1 MSITLKARCVKCCFK
16 KDDYRIFSWSP
27 IDHNES
33 VKLSLYFTFSTKGN
47 DSYIDENKDYEI
59 EIEEIAYDKRYGGTY
74 KILSVPSMSNFDVST
89 LTLDQ
94 KKEILMDCTTSER
107 IADNILEAYP
117 DFIELILTQ
126 GKDAIDVSK
135 VKGMGEVYLG
145 AYARNLLEKYKYLGI
160 IQHFKGYKFD
170 VSDCKKLIE
179 EYLDEEH
186 IAKEIQSNPYKVL
199 ISTLG
204 RSFEFAD
211 RMIME
216 LREDLKVS
224 EMRCAYLILSVLERN
239 EAMEGDTLLNANA
252 LYNYILEE
260 YTQAKDL
267 EPLIVP
273 VVTNNDLFYYDKEN
287 KTVSIMTTYMAECKI
302 ADFIV
307 NKYKNSTELD
317 IDYTKYTKIKD
328 GELTEEQQNILKT
341 FCESNITIV
350 NAKGGTGKSATTLA
364 LINMLEDNN
373 MTYSLLTPTGRV
385 AKALKI
391 LTNGRPTSTIH
402 KACLSNPDGIWS
414 DVFIV
419 EEGSMIGID
428 LMCMLINAIANDNAR
443 IIINMDLGQ
452 IAPIS
457 CGCPMRDIINSG
469 IIPVCNLTKVFRYGE
484 GGLYKMA
491 TDAYDKK
498 FYIGELD
505 YNKDRVSVGKNNDY
519 TYVRYNGEVQQV
531 VDEYK
536 RFLDRGIKPIDI
548 AVITC
553 WNVTNFGTI
562 NLNNEIQKIV
572 NPDIQEGKFIKKT
585 IRKKEVFFKVNDI
598 ILNCQNTYEILTLS
612 GYNEIK
618 NSGNTLTG
626 EDVETTSVMNGEIG
640 RILDIDDGN
649 IIAQFDEDIIVFDKK
664 LQDNLLLAYSL
675 TSYKLQGSECPYV
688 ITLVTPQFEKSLNK
702 NIIYTDMSR
711 TRKEVVEIIDPT
723 TLANAIMIDNIQE
736 RLTNLERLL
745 RDRMKGE
752 EESEDREV

>member
-1 MSITLKARCVKCCFK
+1 MSESITLKARCVKCCFK

-33 VKLSLYFTFSTKGN
+33 VKLSTYFTFSTKGN

-117 DFIELILTQ
+117 DFIELILTK
-126 GKDAIDVSK
+126 GKDVIDVSK
-135 VKGMGEVYLG
+135 VKGMGEVYLS

-160 IQHFKGYKFD
+160 IQHFKDYKFD

-239 EAMEGDTLLNANA
+239 EAMEGDTLLDANA

-273 VVTNNDLFYYDKEN
+273 VVTNNDLFYYNEEN
-287 KTVSIMTTYMAECKI
+287 KTVSIMATYMAECKI

-307 NKYKNSTELD
+307 NKYKNSTKLD

-402 KACLSNPDGIWS
+402 KACLSNPNGIWS

-553 WNVTNFGTI
+553 WNVTDFGTI

-618 NSGNTLTG
+618 NSGNTLTV

-723 TLANAIMIDNIQE
+723 TLANAITIDSIQE

-745 RDRMKGE
+745 KERMKGE
-752 EESEDREV
+752 EINEN

>member
-1 MSITLKARCVKCCFK
+1 MSETIKAKFKITKKVFQNNDFFIFGASPIPPFPDSLKLNQYFCITLKGELSYLSEGKEYELEVEELSTDKYGTS
-16 KDDYRIFSWSP
+16 YRVVSAPSINMEELEHLTRERSQEILEEITTSSQANYVLDAYENFIW
-27 IDHNES
+27 
-33 VKLSLYFTFSTKGN
+33 LALTKGKEAFDLN
-47 DSYIDENKDYEI
+47 KIYNVGECRLNAYI
-59 EIEEIAYDKRYGGTY
+59 R
-74 KILSVPSMSNFDVST
+74 
-89 LTLDQ
+89 
-94 KKEILMDCTTSER
+94 
-107 IADNILEAYP
+107 
-117 DFIELILTQ
+117 ELNT
-126 GKDAIDVSK
+126 
-135 VKGMGEVYLG
+135 
-145 AYARNLLEKYKYLGI
+145 KYKYLNI
-160 IQHFKGYKFD
+160 MNKLKEWKLDI
-170 VSDCKKLIE
+170 SDCKKLIE

-186 IAKEIQSNPYKVL
+186 ITKEIQSNPYKVL

-216 LREDLKVS
+216 LRKDLKVS
-224 EMRCAYLILSVLERN
+224 EMRCAYLILNVLERN
-239 EAMEGDTLLNANA
+239 EAMEGDTLLDANA

-273 VVTNNDLFYYDKEN
+273 VVTNNDLFYYNEEN
-287 KTVSIMTTYMAECKI
+287 KTVSIMATYMAECKI

-307 NKYKNSTELD
+307 NKYKNSTKLD

-402 KACLSNPDGIWS
+402 KACLSNPNGIWS

-553 WNVTNFGTI
+553 WNVTDFGTI

-618 NSGNTLTG
+618 NSGNALTV

-640 RILDIDDGN
+640 RILDIDDDN

-723 TLANAIMIDNIQE
+723 TLANAITIDSIQE

-745 RDRMKGE
+745 KERMKGE
-752 EESEDREV
+752 EEIEN

>member
-1 MSITLKARCVKCCFK
+1 MSETIKAKFKITKKVFQNNDFFIFGASPIPPFPDSLKLNQYFCITLKGELSYLSEGKEYELEVEELSTDKYGTS
-16 KDDYRIFSWSP
+16 YRVVSAPSI
-27 IDHNES
+27 N
-33 VKLSLYFTFSTKGN
+33 
-47 DSYIDENKDYEI
+47 
-59 EIEEIAYDKRYGGTY
+59 IEEIEH
-74 KILSVPSMSNFDVST
+74 
-89 LTLDQ
+89 LTRERSQ
-94 KKEILMDCTTSER
+94 EILEEITTSSQANYVLDAYENF
-107 IADNILEAYP
+107 IWLALTKGKEAFDLNKIYNVGECRLNAY
-117 DFIELILTQ
+117 IRELNT
-126 GKDAIDVSK
+126 
-135 VKGMGEVYLG
+135 
-145 AYARNLLEKYKYLGI
+145 KYKYLNI
-160 IQHFKGYKFD
+160 MNKLKEWKLDI
-170 VSDCKKLIE
+170 SDCKKLIE

-186 IAKEIQSNPYKVL
+186 ITKEIQSNPYKVL

-239 EAMEGDTLLNANA
+239 EAMEGDTLLDANA

-273 VVTNNDLFYYDKEN
+273 VVTNNDLFYYNEEN
-287 KTVSIMTTYMAECKI
+287 KTVSIMATYMAECKI

-307 NKYKNSTELD
+307 NKYKNSTKLD

-391 LTNGRPTSTIH
+391 LTNGRPVSTIH

-414 DVFIV
+414 DVFVI

-469 IIPVCNLTKVFRYGE
+469 IIPICNLTKVFRYGE

-519 TYVRYNGEVQQV
+519 TYVKYNGEVQQV

-536 RFLDRGIKPIDI
+536 KFLNRGIKPIDI

-553 WNVTNFGTI
+553 WNVTDFGTI

-572 NPDIQEGKFIKKT
+572 NPDVQEGKFIKKT
-585 IRKKEVFFKVNDI
+585 IRKKEILFKVNDI

-723 TLANAIMIDNIQE
+723 TLANAITIDSIQE

-745 RDRMKGE
+745 KERYNNT
-752 EESEDREV
+752 

>member
-1 MSITLKARCVKCCFK
+1 MSETIKAKFKITKKVFQNNDFFIFGASPIPPFPDSLKLNQYFCITLKGELSYLSEGKEYELEVEELSTDKYGTS
-16 KDDYRIFSWSP
+16 YRVVSAPSINMEEIEHLTRERSQEILEEITTSSQANYVLDAYENFIW
-27 IDHNES
+27 
-33 VKLSLYFTFSTKGN
+33 LALTKGKEAFDLN
-47 DSYIDENKDYEI
+47 KIYNVGECRLNAYI
-59 EIEEIAYDKRYGGTY
+59 R
-74 KILSVPSMSNFDVST
+74 
-89 LTLDQ
+89 
-94 KKEILMDCTTSER
+94 
-107 IADNILEAYP
+107 
-117 DFIELILTQ
+117 ELNT
-126 GKDAIDVSK
+126 
-135 VKGMGEVYLG
+135 
-145 AYARNLLEKYKYLGI
+145 KYKYLNI
-160 IQHFKGYKFD
+160 MNKLKEWKLDI
-170 VSDCKKLIE
+170 SDCKKLIE

-239 EAMEGDTLLNANA
+239 EEMEGDTLLDANA

-273 VVTNNDLFYYDKEN
+273 VVTNNDLFYYDEKN

-307 NKYKNSTELD
+307 NKYKNSTKLD

-328 GELTEEQQNILKT
+328 GELTKEQQNILKT

-391 LTNGRPTSTIH
+391 LTNGRPASTIH
-402 KACLSNPDGIWS
+402 KACLSNPNGIWS

-469 IIPVCNLTKVFRYGE
+469 IIPICNLTKVFRYGE

-553 WNVTNFGTI
+553 WNVTDFGTI

-585 IRKKEVFFKVNDI
+585 IKKKEVFFKVNDI

-618 NSGNTLTG
+618 NSGNALTV

-640 RILDIDDGN
+640 RILDIDDDN

-723 TLANAIMIDNIQE
+723 TLANAITIDSIQE

-745 RDRMKGE
+745 KE
-752 EESEDREV
+752 KYNNA

>member
-1 MSITLKARCVKCCFK
+1 MSETIKAKFKITKKVFQNNDFFIFGASPIPPFPDSLKLNQYFCITLKGELSYLSEGKEYELEVEELSTDKYGTS
-16 KDDYRIFSWSP
+16 YRVVSAPSINMEEIEHLTRERSQEILEEITTSSQANYVLDAYENFIW
-27 IDHNES
+27 
-33 VKLSLYFTFSTKGN
+33 LALTKGKEAFDLSKIYN
-47 DSYIDENKDYEI
+47 VGECRLNAYI
-59 EIEEIAYDKRYGGTY
+59 R
-74 KILSVPSMSNFDVST
+74 
-89 LTLDQ
+89 
-94 KKEILMDCTTSER
+94 
-107 IADNILEAYP
+107 
-117 DFIELILTQ
+117 ELNT
-126 GKDAIDVSK
+126 
-135 VKGMGEVYLG
+135 
-145 AYARNLLEKYKYLGI
+145 KYKYLNI
-160 IQHFKGYKFD
+160 MNKLKEWKLDI
-170 VSDCKKLIE
+170 SDCKKLIE

-239 EAMEGDTLLNANA
+239 EAMEGDTLLDANA

-273 VVTNNDLFYYDKEN
+273 VVTNNDLFYYNEEN
-287 KTVSIMTTYMAECKI
+287 KTVSIMATYMAECKI

-307 NKYKNSTELD
+307 NKYKNSTKLD

-391 LTNGRPTSTIH
+391 LTNGRPASTIH

-414 DVFIV
+414 DVFVI

-469 IIPVCNLTKVFRYGE
+469 IIPICNLTKVFRYGE

-519 TYVRYNGEVQQV
+519 TYVKYNGEVQQV

-536 RFLDRGIKPIDI
+536 KFLNRGIKPIDI

-553 WNVTNFGTI
+553 WNVTDFGTI

-572 NPDIQEGKFIKKT
+572 NPDVQEGKFIKKT
-585 IRKKEVFFKVNDI
+585 IRKKEILFKVNDI

-723 TLANAIMIDNIQE
+723 TLANAITIDSIQE

-745 RDRMKGE
+745 KERYNNA
-752 EESEDREV
+752 

>member
-1 MSITLKARCVKCCFK
+1 MSESITLKARCVKCCFK

-47 DSYIDENKDYEI
+47 DAYLDENKDYEI

-117 DFIELILTQ
+117 DFIELILTK
-126 GKDAIDVSK
+126 GKEAIDVGR
-135 VKGMGEVYLG
+135 VKGMGEVYLS

-160 IQHFKGYKFD
+160 IQHFKDYKFD

-239 EAMEGDTLLNANA
+239 EAMEGDTLLDANA

-273 VVTNNDLFYYDKEN
+273 VVTNNDLFYYNEEN
-287 KTVSIMTTYMAECKI
+287 KTVSIMATYMAECKI

-307 NKYKNSTELD
+307 NKYKNSTKLD

-391 LTNGRPTSTIH
+391 LTNGRPASTIH

-414 DVFIV
+414 DVFVI

-469 IIPVCNLTKVFRYGE
+469 IIPICNLTKVFRYGE

-519 TYVRYNGEVQQV
+519 TYVKYNGEVQQV

-536 RFLDRGIKPIDI
+536 KFLNRGIKPIDI

-553 WNVTNFGTI
+553 WNVTDFGTI

-572 NPDIQEGKFIKKT
+572 NPDVQEGKFIKKT
-585 IRKKEVFFKVNDI
+585 IRKKEILFKVNDI

-723 TLANAIMIDNIQE
+723 TLANAITIDSIQE

-745 RDRMKGE
+745 KERCNNA
-752 EESEDREV
+752 

>member
-33 VKLSLYFTFSTKGN
+33 VKLSTYFTFSTKGN

-117 DFIELILTQ
+117 DFIELILTK
-126 GKDAIDVSK
+126 GKEAIDVSR
-135 VKGMGEVYLG
+135 VKGMGEVYLS

-160 IQHFKGYKFD
+160 IQHFKDYKFD

-186 IAKEIQSNPYKVL
+186 ITKEIQSNPYKVL

-239 EAMEGDTLLNANA
+239 EAMEGDTLLDANA

-273 VVTNNDLFYYDKEN
+273 VVTNNDLFYYNEEN
-287 KTVSIMTTYMAECKI
+287 KTVSIMATYMAECKI

-307 NKYKNSTELD
+307 NKYKNSTKLD

-402 KACLSNPDGIWS
+402 KACLSNPNGIWS

-469 IIPVCNLTKVFRYGE
+469 IIPICNLTKVFRYGE

-553 WNVTNFGTI
+553 WNVTDFGTI

-618 NSGNTLTG
+618 NSGNALTV

-723 TLANAIMIDNIQE
+723 TLANAITIDSIQE

-745 RDRMKGE
+745 KERMKGE
-752 EESEDREV
+752 EINEN

>member
-1 MSITLKARCVKCCFK
+1 MSETIKSKFKITKKVFQNNDFFIFGASPIPPFPDSLKLNQYFCVTLKGELGYLSEGKEYELEVEELSTDKYGTS
-16 KDDYRIFSWSP
+16 YRVVSAPSINMEELEHLTREQSQEILEEITTSTQANYVLNAYDNFIW
-27 IDHNES
+27 
-33 VKLSLYFTFSTKGN
+33 LALTKGKEAFDLSKIYN
-47 DSYIDENKDYEI
+47 VGECRLN
-59 EIEEIAYDKRYGGTY
+59 AYVR
-74 KILSVPSMSNFDVST
+74 
-89 LTLDQ
+89 
-94 KKEILMDCTTSER
+94 
-107 IADNILEAYP
+107 
-117 DFIELILTQ
+117 ELNT
-126 GKDAIDVSK
+126 
-135 VKGMGEVYLG
+135 
-145 AYARNLLEKYKYLGI
+145 KYKYLNI
-160 IQHFKGYKFD
+160 MNKLKEWKLDI
-170 VSDCKKLIE
+170 SDCKKLIE
-179 EYLDEEH
+179 EYFDEEH

-224 EMRCAYLILSVLERN
+224 EIRCAYLILSVLERN
-239 EAMEGDTLLNANA
+239 EAMEGDTLLDANA

-273 VVTNNDLFYYDKEN
+273 VVTNNDLFYYDEKN
-287 KTVSIMTTYMAECKI
+287 KTVSIMATYMAECKI

-307 NKYKNSTELD
+307 NKYENSTKLN

-364 LINMLEDNN
+364 LINMLENNN

-391 LTNGRPTSTIH
+391 LTNGRPASTIH
-402 KACLSNPDGIWS
+402 KACLSNPDGMWS
-414 DVFIV
+414 DVFII

-428 LMCMLINAIANDNAR
+428 LMCMLINSIANKNAR
-443 IIINMDLGQ
+443 IVINMDLGQ

-469 IIPVCNLTKVFRYGE
+469 IVPICNLTKVFRYNE

-491 TDAYDKK
+491 TDAYNKK

-505 YNKDRVSVGKNNDY
+505 YNKDRVSIGKNKDY

-536 RFLDRGIKPIDI
+536 KFLNRGIKPIDI

-553 WNVTNFGTI
+553 WNVTDFGTI

-572 NPDIQEGKFIKKT
+572 NSDAQEGKFIKKT

-618 NSGNTLTG
+618 NSGNALTI

-723 TLANAIMIDNIQE
+723 TLANAITIDSIQE

-745 RDRMKGE
+745 KERYNNA
-752 EESEDREV
+752 

>member
-1 MSITLKARCVKCCFK
+1 MSITLKARCLKCVFK

-27 IDHNES
+27 ISKNDS
-33 VKLSLYFTFSTKGN
+33 IKLSTYMTFSTKGT
-47 DSYIDENKDYEI
+47 DVYIDENKDYEI
-59 EIEEIAYDKRYGGTY
+59 EVEEISYDKRYGGTY
-74 KILSVPSMSNFDVST
+74 KILSVPSMTNFDVST
-89 LTLDQ
+89 LSLEE

-107 IADNILEAYP
+107 LANNILEAYP
-117 DFIELILTQ
+117 NFIEIILTQ
-126 GKDAIDVSK
+126 GKEGIDVSK
-135 VKGMGEVYLG
+135 VKGVGEAYLN
-145 AYARNLLEKYKYLGI
+145 AYSRNLLEKYKYLGI
-160 IQHFKGYKFD
+160 IQHFKDYKFD

-179 EYLDEEH
+179 EYLDEDT
-186 IAKEIQSNPYKVL
+186 ISKKLQDNPYEVL
-199 ISTLG
+199 IKTLG

-211 RMIME
+211 RMVME
-216 LREDLKVS
+216 LRPDLKVS

-239 EAMEGDTLLNANA
+239 EQMEGDTKLDANA
-252 LYNYILEE
+252 LYNYVLNE
-260 YTQAKDL
+260 YSQAKDL

-273 VVTNNDLFYYDKEN
+273 VVKENDLFYYDEEN

-302 ADFIV
+302 ADFII
-307 NKYKNSTELD
+307 NKYKHSTKLD
-317 IDYTKYTKIKD
+317 IDYTKYTQIKD
-328 GELTEEQQNILKT
+328 GTLTEEQQNILKT

-373 MTYSLLTPTGRV
+373 MTYSLLCPTGRV

-402 KACLSNPDGIWS
+402 KACLSSPDGIWS
-414 DVFIV
+414 DVFII

-428 LMCMLINAIANDNAR
+428 LMCMLINAIANENAR
-443 IIINMDLGQ
+443 IVINMDLGQ

-469 IIPVCNLTKVFRYGE
+469 IIPICNLTRVFRYGE

-498 FYIGELD
+498 FYIGDLD
-505 YNKDRVSVGKNNDY
+505 YNKDRVSIGKNKDY
-519 TYVRYNGEVQQV
+519 TYVRYNGEVQQI
-531 VDEYK
+531 VDEYRK
-536 RFLDRGIKPIDI
+536 FLNRGIKPIDI

-553 WNVTNFGTI
+553 WNVTDFGTI

-585 IRKKEVFFKVNDI
+585 IRKKEVLFKVNDI
-598 ILNCQNTYEILTLS
+598 ILNCQNTYEILTLN

-618 NSGNTLTG
+618 NSGNMLVSD
-626 EDVETTSVMNGEIG
+626 DVETTSVMNGEIG

-649 IIAQFDEDIIVFDKK
+649 IIAQFDEDIIVFDRK

-688 ITLVTPQFEKSLNK
+688 ITLVTPQFERSLNK

-723 TLANAIMIDNIQE
+723 TLANAITIDSIQE

-745 RDRMKGE
+745 KERNE
-752 EESEDREV
+752 EKCTSH

>member
-1 MSITLKARCVKCCFK
+1 MSETIKAKFKITKKVFQNNDFFIFGASPIPPFPDSLKLNQYFCITLKGELSYLSEGKEYELEVEELSTDKYGTS
-16 KDDYRIFSWSP
+16 YRVVSAPSINMEEIEHLTRERSQAILEEITTSSQANYVLDAYENFIW
-27 IDHNES
+27 
-33 VKLSLYFTFSTKGN
+33 LALTKGKEAFDLN
-47 DSYIDENKDYEI
+47 KIYNVGECRLNAYI
-59 EIEEIAYDKRYGGTY
+59 R
-74 KILSVPSMSNFDVST
+74 
-89 LTLDQ
+89 
-94 KKEILMDCTTSER
+94 
-107 IADNILEAYP
+107 
-117 DFIELILTQ
+117 ELNT
-126 GKDAIDVSK
+126 
-135 VKGMGEVYLG
+135 
-145 AYARNLLEKYKYLGI
+145 KYKYLNI
-160 IQHFKGYKFD
+160 MNKLKEWKLDI
-170 VSDCKKLIE
+170 SDCKKLIE

-216 LREDLKVS
+216 LREDIKVS

-239 EAMEGDTLLNANA
+239 EAMEGDTLLDANA

-273 VVTNNDLFYYDKEN
+273 VVTNNDLFYYDEKN

-307 NKYKNSTELD
+307 NKYKNSTKLD

-391 LTNGRPTSTIH
+391 LTNGRPASTIH
-402 KACLSNPDGIWS
+402 KACLSNPNGIWS

-469 IIPVCNLTKVFRYGE
+469 IIPICNLTKVFRYGE

-553 WNVTNFGTI
+553 WNVTDFGTI

-618 NSGNTLTG
+618 NSGNALTV

-723 TLANAIMIDNIQE
+723 TLANAITIDSIQE

-745 RDRMKGE
+745 KE
-752 EESEDREV
+752 KYNNA

>member
-1 MSITLKARCVKCCFK
+1 MSDTIKAKFKITKKVFQNNDFFIFGASPIPPFPDSLKLNQYFCITLKGELSYLSEGKEYELEVEELSTDKYGTS
-16 KDDYRIFSWSP
+16 YRVVSAPSINMEELEHLTRERSQEILEEITTSSQANYVLDAYENFIW
-27 IDHNES
+27 
-33 VKLSLYFTFSTKGN
+33 LALTKGKEAFDLSKIYN
-47 DSYIDENKDYEI
+47 VGECRLNAYI
-59 EIEEIAYDKRYGGTY
+59 R
-74 KILSVPSMSNFDVST
+74 
-89 LTLDQ
+89 
-94 KKEILMDCTTSER
+94 
-107 IADNILEAYP
+107 
-117 DFIELILTQ
+117 ELNT
-126 GKDAIDVSK
+126 
-135 VKGMGEVYLG
+135 
-145 AYARNLLEKYKYLGI
+145 KYKYLNI
-160 IQHFKGYKFD
+160 MNRLKEWKLDI
-170 VSDCKKLIE
+170 SDCRKLIE

-216 LREDLKVS
+216 LRPDLKVS
-224 EMRCAYLILSVLERN
+224 EMRCAYLILSVLKKN
-239 EAMEGDTLLNANA
+239 EAMEGDTLLDANA

-273 VVTNNDLFYYDKEN
+273 VVTNNDLFYYNEKN
-287 KTVSIMTTYMAECKI
+287 KTVSIMATYMAECKI

-307 NKYKNSTELD
+307 NKYKNSTKLD

-402 KACLSNPDGIWS
+402 KACLSNPFGIWS
-414 DVFIV
+414 DVFII

-428 LMCMLINAIANDNAR
+428 LMCMLINAIANENAR

-469 IIPVCNLTKVFRYGE
+469 IIPICNLTKVFRYGE

-498 FYIGELD
+498 FYIDELD
-505 YNKDRVSVGKNNDY
+505 YNKDRVSIGENNDY

-536 RFLDRGIKPIDI
+536 RFLNRGIKPIDI

-553 WNVTNFGTI
+553 WNVTDFGTI

-572 NPDIQEGKFIKKT
+572 NPDIQEGKFIKKI

-618 NSGNTLTG
+618 NSGNALTV

-640 RILDIDDGN
+640 RILDIDDDN

-711 TRKEVVEIIDPT
+711 ARKEVVEIIDPT
-723 TLANAIMIDNIQE
+723 TLANAITIDSIQE

-745 RDRMKGE
+745 RERTKGE
-752 EESEDREV
+752 GINED

>member
-1 MSITLKARCVKCCFK
+1 MSETIKAKFKITKKVFQNNDFFIFGASPVPPFPDSLKLNQYFCITLKGELSYLSEGKEYELEVEELSTDKYGTS
-16 KDDYRIFSWSP
+16 YRVVSAPSINMEEIEHLTRERSQEILEEITTSSQANYVLDAYENFIW
-27 IDHNES
+27 
-33 VKLSLYFTFSTKGN
+33 LALTKGKEAFDLN
-47 DSYIDENKDYEI
+47 KIYNVGECRLNAYI
-59 EIEEIAYDKRYGGTY
+59 R
-74 KILSVPSMSNFDVST
+74 
-89 LTLDQ
+89 
-94 KKEILMDCTTSER
+94 
-107 IADNILEAYP
+107 
-117 DFIELILTQ
+117 ELNT
-126 GKDAIDVSK
+126 
-135 VKGMGEVYLG
+135 
-145 AYARNLLEKYKYLGI
+145 KYKYLNI
-160 IQHFKGYKFD
+160 MNKLKEWKLDI
-170 VSDCKKLIE
+170 SDCKKLIE

-239 EAMEGDTLLNANA
+239 EAMEGDTLLDANA

-273 VVTNNDLFYYDKEN
+273 VVTNNDLFYYDEEN
-287 KTVSIMTTYMAECKI
+287 KTVSIMATYMAECKI

-307 NKYKNSTELD
+307 NKYKNSTKLD

-391 LTNGRPTSTIH
+391 LTNGRPASTIH
-402 KACLSNPDGIWS
+402 KACLSNPNGIWS

-457 CGCPMRDIINSG
+457 CGRRMSDMINSG
-469 IIPVCNLTKVFRYGE
+469 IIPMCN
-484 GGLYKMA
+484 
-491 TDAYDKK
+491 
-498 FYIGELD
+498 
-505 YNKDRVSVGKNNDY
+505 
-519 TYVRYNGEVQQV
+519 
-531 VDEYK
+531 
-536 RFLDRGIKPIDI
+536 
-548 AVITC
+548 
-553 WNVTNFGTI
+553 
-562 NLNNEIQKIV
+562 
-572 NPDIQEGKFIKKT
+572 
-585 IRKKEVFFKVNDI
+585 
-598 ILNCQNTYEILTLS
+598 
-612 GYNEIK
+612 
-618 NSGNTLTG
+618 
-626 EDVETTSVMNGEIG
+626 
-640 RILDIDDGN
+640 
-649 IIAQFDEDIIVFDKK
+649 
-664 LQDNLLLAYSL
+664 
-675 TSYKLQGSECPYV
+675 
-688 ITLVTPQFEKSLNK
+688 
-702 NIIYTDMSR
+702 
-711 TRKEVVEIIDPT
+711 
-723 TLANAIMIDNIQE
+723 
-736 RLTNLERLL
+736 
-745 RDRMKGE
+745 
-752 EESEDREV
+752 